1 MRDMANI
8 YRYCT
13 SENLRLNLSRKRR
26 ELQLLTANSM
36 WKKRDMRELQYH
48 IRQIEVELAA
58 RAAQPKLPL

>member
-13 SENLRLNLSRKRR
+13 TSNLRLNLSRKRR

-48 IRQIEVELAA
+48 IMQIEVELAA
-58 RAAQPKLPL
+58 REAQLKLPL